1 LRMEK
6 TVERIEKII
15 SIESISKEIKGRN
28 ILKNV
33 SFDILRGEILALV
46 GPNGAGKTTTVRC
59 LSGIFNID
67 SGVINKMEGLDISV
81 MPEKDFFWEKYT
93 GWKNIKICFD
103 YFKGIL
109 TREKI
114 EYYINMLG
122 LSGFLTKKVYT
133 YSKGTKRKLSFVL
146 ALLSDPDLLIL
157 DEPMSGLDPL
167 SRKNMRNLILELNED
182 GKSILLTSHDL
193 AEVEKLADRVI
204 VMKDGKILVDNL
216 INDTLSK
223 YKSLEDLFFDIVGRN

>member
-1 LRMEK
+1 MEK

-81 MPEKDFFWEKYT
+81 MPEKDFFL
-93 GWKNIKICFD
+93 GKIH
-103 YFKGIL
+103 
-109 TREKI
+109 RME
-114 EYYINMLG
+114 EH
-122 LSGFLTKKVYT
+122 
-133 YSKGTKRKLSFVL
+133 
-146 ALLSDPDLLIL
+146 
-157 DEPMSGLDPL
+157 
-167 SRKNMRNLILELNED
+167 KNM
-182 GKSILLTSHDL
+182 
-193 AEVEKLADRVI
+193 
-204 VMKDGKILVDNL
+204 
-216 INDTLSK
+216 
-223 YKSLEDLFFDIVGRN
+223 F

>member
-1 LRMEK
+1 
-6 TVERIEKII
+6 
-15 SIESISKEIKGRN
+15 
-28 ILKNV
+28 
-33 SFDILRGEILALV
+33 
-46 GPNGAGKTTTVRC
+46 
-59 LSGIFNID
+59 
-67 SGVINKMEGLDISV
+67 
-81 MPEKDFFWEKYT
+81 
-93 GWKNIKICFD
+93 
-103 YFKGIL
+103 
-109 TREKI
+109 
-114 EYYINMLG
+114 MLG

>member
-1 LRMEK
+1 ME
-6 TVERIEKII
+6 EH
-15 SIESISKEIKGRN
+15 
-28 ILKNV
+28 KN
-33 SFDILRGEILALV
+33 
-46 GPNGAGKTTTVRC
+46 
-59 LSGIFNID
+59 
-67 SGVINKMEGLDISV
+67 M
-81 MPEKDFFWEKYT
+81 
-93 GWKNIKICFD
+93 FD